1 MTSLEENRTAGLQVP
16 IETGWLLASC
26 MEARGKQDL
35 WTKQK
40 PEVLKALRDQAIVQ
54 SVESSNRIEGVT
66 VDARRLRP
74 LVLGS
79 ARPQDR
85 PEEEIAGYRKALD
98 WIFTSRRPIEVS
110 PKTILRLHSLARG
123 GMSGDAGK
131 WKSKDNEIIE
141 IRPDGERVVRF
152 IPTSA
157 KETPGAVENL
167 CREYLEAAERKSLPQ
182 LLLIGAFVLDFLCI
196 HPFRDGNGRV
206 SRLLTTL
213 LLEKDG
219 FVVARFISLERLI
232 EENREGYYQSLHQS
246 SQGWHDSSND
256 IVPWWSFFLFIISRA
271 YREFAEAV
279 ESREAGPGKT
289 ELVREVVMGMEGD
302 FSLAEIR
309 ARLPSLSEQLIRKVF
324 QQLKAEGRLR
334 LTGHGRSARWEKV
347 DWRPLQR

>member
-1 MTSLEENRTAGLQVP
+1 MTSLEENRTTGIKVP

-35 WTKQK
+35 WIRQK
-40 PEVLKALRDQAIVQ
+40 PEVLKALRDQAVVQ

-66 VDARRLRP
+66 VDAGRLRP
-74 LVLGS
+74 LVLGK

-85 PEEEIAGYRKALD
+85 PEEEITGYKKALD
-98 WIFTSRRPIEVS
+98 WIFTSRRPIELS
-110 PKTILRLHSLARG
+110 PKTILRLHALAQG

-131 WKSKDNEIIE
+131 WKSRDNEIIE
-141 IRPDGERVVRF
+141 IKPDGERVVRF

-157 KETPGAVENL
+157 KETPGAVERL
-167 CREYLEAAERKSLPQ
+167 CREYLEAVERKSLPE

-213 LLEKDG
+213 LLEEEG

-232 EENREGYYQSLHQS
+232 EENRESYYRNLHQS
-246 SQGWHDSSND
+246 SKGWHDSRHD
-256 IVPWWSFFLFIISRA
+256 IVPWWSFFLFIIDRA

-289 ELVREVVMGMEGD
+289 ELVRETVMATEGE
-302 FSLAEIR
+302 FSLSEMR
-309 ARLPSLSEQLIRKVF
+309 ARLPSVSEQLIRRVF

-347 DWRPLQR
+347 D

>member
-1 MTSLEENRTAGLQVP
+1 MTSFEESRITGMQVP
-16 IETGWLLASC
+16 IETGWLLGSC

-35 WTKQK
+35 WTRQK

-66 VDARRLRP
+66 VDAVRLRP
-74 LVLGS
+74 LVMGS

-85 PEEEIAGYRKALD
+85 PEEEIAGYKKALD

-110 PKTILRLHSLARG
+110 PKTILRLHSLAQG

-152 IPTSA
+152 APTSA
-157 KETPGAVENL
+157 KETPRAVEDL
-167 CREYLEAAERKSLPQ
+167 CKEYLAMAERNSLPE
-182 LLLIGAFVLDFLCI
+182 LLLIGAFILDFLCI

-213 LLEKDG
+213 LLEKEG
-219 FVVARFISLERLI
+219 FAVARFISLERLI
-232 EENREGYYQSLHQS
+232 EENRESYYRSLHES
-246 SQGWHDSSND
+246 SQGWHDGNHD
-256 IVPWWSFFLFIISRA
+256 AVPWWNFLLFVINRA

-289 ELVREVVMGMEGD
+289 ELVRETVMAVGGV
-302 FSLAEIR
+302 FSLSEIR
-309 ARLPSLSEQLIRKVF
+309 AQLPSVSEQLIKKVF
-324 QQLKAEGRLR
+324 QQLKVEGRLR

-347 DWRPLQR
+347 D

>member
-1 MTSLEENRTAGLQVP
+1 MTSLEESRIAGMQIP

-26 MEARGKQDL
+26 MEVRGKQEL
-35 WTKQK
+35 WTRQK
-40 PEVLKALRDQAIVQ
+40 PEALKALRDQAIVQ

-66 VDARRLRP
+66 VDSRRLRP

-85 PEEEIAGYRKALD
+85 PEEEIAGYKEALD
-98 WIFTSRRPIEVS
+98 WIFTSRTPIELS
-110 PKTILRLHSLARG
+110 PQTILRLHLLAQG

-141 IRPDGERVVRF
+141 ISPNGERVIRF
-152 IPTSA
+152 VPTSA
-157 KETPGAVENL
+157 RDTPGAIENL
-167 CREYLEAAERKSLPQ
+167 CDEYLEAVESKSLPD
-182 LLLIGAFVLDFLCI
+182 LLLIGSFVLDFLCI

-213 LLEKDG
+213 LLERNG

-232 EENREGYYQSLHQS
+232 EKNRESYYQSLYAS
-246 SQGWHDSSND
+246 SQGWHDSNHD
-256 IVPWWSFFLFIISRA
+256 IVPWWNFFLFIIKRA
-271 YREFAEAV
+271 YREFADAV

-289 ELVREVVMGMEGD
+289 QLVREVIIEMEGD
-302 FSLAEIR
+302 FSLSEIR
-309 ARLPSLSEQLIRKVF
+309 ARLPSVSEQLIKKVL

-334 LTGHGRSARWEKV
+334 LTGHGRSARWKKV
-347 DWRPLQR
+347 D

>member
-1 MTSLEENRTAGLQVP
+1 MTSLQEDRTAGMQIPV
-16 IETGWLLASC
+16 ETGWLLASC

-35 WTKQK
+35 WTRQK
-40 PEVLKALRDQAIVQ
+40 PEVLKALRDHAIVQ

-66 VDARRLRP
+66 IDARRLRP
-74 LVLGS
+74 LVLGR

-85 PEEEIAGYRKALD
+85 PEEEIAGYKKALD
-98 WIFTSRRPIEVS
+98 WIFASRKPIEIS
-110 PKTILRLHSLARG
+110 PKTILELHLLAQG

-152 IPTSA
+152 VPTGA
-157 KETPGAVENL
+157 KETPGAVGNL
-167 CREYLEAAERKSLPQ
+167 CREYLEAVERKTLPE

-206 SRLLTTL
+206 ARLLTTL

-219 FVVARFISLERLI
+219 FAVVRFISLERLI
-232 EENREGYYQSLHQS
+232 EQNRESYYRSLHQS
-246 SQGWHDSSND
+246 SRGWHESTHD
-256 IVPWWSFFLFIISRA
+256 IVPWWNFFLFIIDRA

-279 ESREAGPGKT
+279 EAREAGPGKT
-289 ELVREVVMGMEGD
+289 ELIRETVIALEGE
-302 FSLAEIR
+302 FSLGQIR
-309 ARLPSLSEQLIRKVF
+309 AQIPSVSEQLIKRVL

-334 LTGHGRSARWEKV
+334 LTGHGRSARWAKV
-347 DWRPLQR
+347 D

>member
-1 MTSLEENRTAGLQVP
+1 MISLEENTIAALQIP

-35 WTKQK
+35 WTRQK

-66 VDARRLRP
+66 VDAGRLRP
-74 LVLGS
+74 LVLGR
-79 ARPQDR
+79 AKPQDR

-98 WIFTSRRPIEVS
+98 WIFTSRKPIEVS
-110 PKTILRLHSLARG
+110 PETIIRLHSLAQG

-131 WKSKDNEIIE
+131 WKSRDNEIIE
-141 IRPDGERVVRF
+141 IRPDGERVIRF
-152 IPTSA
+152 VPTSA
-157 KETPGAVENL
+157 KETPGAIQNL
-167 CREYLEAAERKSLPQ
+167 CQEYQAAAEQKSLPE
-182 LLLIGAFVLDFLCI
+182 LLLAGAFVLDFLCI

-213 LLEKDG
+213 LLERDG
-219 FVVARFISLERLI
+219 FVVARYISLERLI
-232 EENREGYYQSLHQS
+232 EENRESYYRNLHKS
-246 SQGWHDSSND
+246 SQGWHDSRHD
-256 IVPWWSFFLFIISRA
+256 IVPWWNFLLFVINRA

-289 ELVREVVMGMEGD
+289 ELVREVVMGTDGD
-302 FSLAEIR
+302 FSLAEIKTQ
-309 ARLPSLSEQLIRKVF
+309 LPSVSEQLIKKVL
-324 QQLKAEGRLR
+324 QRLKAEGHLR

-347 DWRPLQR
+347 Y

>member
-1 MTSLEENRTAGLQVP
+1 MTSLEEKRTAGMQVP

-35 WTKQK
+35 WTRQK
-40 PEVLKALRDQAIVQ
+40 PEVLKALRDQAVVQ

-66 VDARRLRP
+66 VEARRLRP
-74 LVLGS
+74 LVLGRAS
-79 ARPQDR
+79 PQDR
-85 PEEEIAGYRKALD
+85 PEEEIAGYKKALD
-98 WIFTSRRPIEVS
+98 WIFTSRKPIDVS
-110 PKTILRLHSLARG
+110 PETIIRLHVLAQG

-152 IPTSA
+152 VPTSA
-157 KETPGAVENL
+157 RATPGAVENL
-167 CREYLEAAERKSLPQ
+167 CREYMEAAGRKSLPQ

-196 HPFRDGNGRV
+196 HPFRDGNGRI

-219 FVVARFISLERLI
+219 FVVARYISLERLI
-232 EENREGYYQSLHQS
+232 EENRESYYRNLHQS
-246 SQGWHDSSND
+246 SQGWHDSNHD
-256 IVPWWSFFLFIISRA
+256 IVPWWSLFLFIIERA

-289 ELVREVVMGMEGD
+289 ELVRETVMAMED
-302 FSLAEIR
+302 IFSLSQIR
-309 ARLPSLSEQLIRKVF
+309 AQLPSVSEQLIKRVL

-334 LTGHGRSARWEKV
+334 LTGHGRSARWEKL
-347 DWRPLQR
+347 D